1 MLGNHWRRTHI
12 ELPFDRHFWQL
23 NWIKENKNPCGSCRN
38 LQRNFTSGNQW
49 KTISSDINYINC
61 IGTDTILVFS
71 KYLYHQYSATSM
83 HLYKHL
89 MQKGAKNWWN
99 LAVGAHLQRM
109 RNLWH
114 SASTIP
120 DAELWPKTLTISH
133 SHTYFLTRWVSPEI
147 CILLQIPASTLTLFV
162 TKSFSINLQVT
173 VWLYNVF

>member
-1 MLGNHWRRTHI
+1 MLGNHWRRTYI

-89 MQKGAKNWWN
+89 MQKGAKKVMKLSSWSTSAAYEEFMTFCIDHPRCRIVTQNIDN
-99 LAVGAHLQRM
+99 LSLSHIFLDSLSFS
-109 RNLWH
+109 RNL
-114 SASTIP
+114 
-120 DAELWPKTLTISH
+120 
-133 SHTYFLTRWVSPEI
+133 YFAADSSIYTHII
-147 CILLQIPASTLTLFV
+147 C
-162 TKSFSINLQVT
+162 N
-173 VWLYNVF
+173 